1 MDFVNKELNIDD
13 TNWIRFN
20 PDEHDFDIAKVIGAV
35 YRKIDEIKDKTRKST
50 DERQCFRCNV
60 DKKLEFF
67 KKSSTGFT
75 KTCIDCL
82 DKDKNNRTKKF
93 KPVRQYTLGGVFIKQ
108 FESVKEAADALNISS
123 GQISANCRN
132 PTKIKTAGKYM
143 WKFAN
148 EQKEKNIDG
157 MKSDVIKTVAQYNT
171 DGEFIKTF
179 SSGHEAASEYDV
191 TPSSIYGAIR
201 NNFVSKGFLWRYV
214 EDGIIIPKIDKVT
227 PHRKYMKQVDIYK
240 DDVLFKSFLSI
251 REAANE
257 MKINITM
264 CRKFLEGAKSDPVGY
279 KWKFKVI

>member
-1 MDFVNKELNIDD
+1 MDFVNESLEIDD
-13 TNWIRFN
+13 SHWIRFN

-50 DERQCFRCNV
+50 DQKECFRCNV
-60 DKKLEFF
+60 NKKLELF
-67 KKSSTGFT
+67 KKTPTGFT

-82 DKDKNNRTKKF
+82 DKDKNNRSEKC
-93 KPVRQYTLGGVFIKQ
+93 KPVRQYALDGVFIKQ
-108 FESVKEAADALNISS
+108 FDSVKEASEALNISA

-214 EDGIIIPKIDKVT
+214 EDGVIIPKIDKVT

-251 REAANE
+251 TEASKE
-257 MKINITM
+257 MKINVSM
-264 CRKFLEGAKSDPVGY
+264 CRKFLEGTKNDPVGY